1 MLLQQSPW
9 LMTDQPQMDAVSS
22 LRQELPALGLTAGFA
37 TPQIRPVYADLMLL
51 WLEVN
56 RARAAN
62 ENLIAA
68 ARLTWW
74 RDVIAENKPEG
85 VPLAMRLLEY
95 KSLDQSQLT
104 AGLTNLIDVTINSS
118 PEAKI
123 EAENQCHLIYG
134 KILSA
139 ILGGDALSA
148 GQVLINLKASLAGKP
163 SDIEYDVQSLPK
175 VLRLVDWLTQD
186 PMRLHYPEAKPMLA
200 LSMIFAAIRL

>member
-1 MLLQQSPW
+1 MHLQQSPW

-22 LRQELPALGLTAGFA
+22 LRRELPALGLTAGFA
-37 TPQIRPVYADLMLL
+37 APKIRPLYADLMLL

-74 RDVIAENKPEG
+74 RDAIAENKPEG
-85 VPLAMRLLEY
+85 VPLAVRLLEY

-104 AGLTNLIDVTINSS
+104 TRLTNLIDVTINSS

-134 KILSA
+134 KIL
-139 ILGGDALSA
+139 IGFG
-148 GQVLINLKASLAGKP
+148 
-163 SDIEYDVQSLPK
+163 
-175 VLRLVDWLTQD
+175 W
-186 PMRLHYPEAKPMLA
+186 
-200 LSMIFAAIRL
+200 

>member
-1 MLLQQSPW
+1 MHLQQSPW

-37 TPQIRPVYADLMLL
+37 APKIRPLYADLMLL

-74 RDVIAENKPEG
+74 RDAIAENKPEG
-85 VPLAMRLLEY
+85 VPLAVRLLEY

-104 AGLTNLIDVTINSS
+104 AELTNLIDVTINSS

-134 KILSA
+134 KILTSA
-139 ILGGDALSA
+139 LEGDALAA
-148 GQVLINLKASLAGKP
+148 GQLLISLKASLAGKP
-163 SDIEYDVQSLPK
+163 SDISNDIQTLPK
-175 VLRLVDWLTQD
+175 MLRLVNWLTKD

-200 LSMIFAAIRL
+200 LSMIFAAIRV

>member
-9 LMTDQPQMDAVSS
+9 LMTDQAQMDAVAS
-22 LRQELPALGLTAGFA
+22 LRQELPAIGLTAGFA
-37 TPQIRPVYADLMLL
+37 PPKIRPVYADLMLL

-56 RARAAN
+56 RARSAN

-74 RDVIAENKPEG
+74 RDAIADNKPEG
-85 VPLAMRLLEY
+85 VPLAMRLLEH
-95 KSLDQSQLT
+95 KSLDQPQLT
-104 AGLTNLIDVTINSS
+104 ARLPDLIDVTINSS

-123 EAENQCHLIYG
+123 EAENQCHFIYG
-134 KILSA
+134 DILAS
-139 ILGGDALSA
+139 ALSGDPQAA
-148 GQVLINLKASLAGKP
+148 GQVLISLKSSLAGKP
-163 SDIEYDVQSLPK
+163 RDIEYDVQTLPK
-175 VLRLVDWLTQD
+175 MLRLVDWLAQD

>member
-1 MLLQQSPW
+1 
-9 LMTDQPQMDAVSS
+9 MDAISS

-37 TPQIRPVYADLMLL
+37 APHIRPLYADLMLL

-74 RDVIAENKPEG
+74 RDAIAENKPEG
-85 VPLAMRLLEY
+85 VPLATRLLENE
-95 KSLDQSQLT
+95 SLDQSQVT
-104 AGLTNLIDVTINSS
+104 AGLTDLIDVTIHSN

-134 KILSA
+134 KILTSA
-139 ILGGDALSA
+139 LGGDALAA
-148 GQVLINLKASLAGKP
+148 GQLLIRLKASLAGKP
-163 SDIEYDVQSLPK
+163 HDNEYDIQSLPK

-200 LSMIFAAIRL
+200 LSMIFVAIRL

>member
-1 MLLQQSPW
+1 
-9 LMTDQPQMDAVSS
+9 MTDQAQTDAVTS

-37 TPQIRPVYADLMLL
+37 APKIRSLYADLMLL

-74 RDVIAENKPEG
+74 RDAIADNKPEG
-85 VPLAMRLLEY
+85 VPLAIRLLEHN
-95 KSLDQSQLT
+95 SLDQPQLT
-104 AGLTNLIDVTINSS
+104 AGLTALIDVTINSN

-123 EAENQCHLIYG
+123 ETESQCHLIYG
-134 KILSA
+134 NILASA
-139 ILGGDALSA
+139 LGGDAQAA
-148 GQVLINLKASLAGKP
+148 GHVLISLKASLAGKP
-163 SDIEYDVQSLPK
+163 REMEIDQQSLPK

-186 PMRLHYPEAKPMLA
+186 PLRLHYPEAKPMLA
-200 LSMIFAAIRL
+200 LSMMFAAIRL